1 MHVWQTLMS
10 RVPGP
15 TLILMNPFHECVNTI
30 PWGFWPTDQRIYM
43 PIKVIRWTSKPK
55 LYLNWTKNWSKV
67 NFREQ
72 ESMLHIWFTS
82 YGNFAVS
89 VAVLN
94 REGSAT
100 NKSALSS
107 LSLQTFGLLQWSL
120 DLTLSDF
127 TGVLEYWRLHWS
139 TGVRCRARG
148 IMLGGYISKLRPW
161 SLASGWRD
169 PPSHMF

>member
-1 MHVWQTLMS
+1 MS
-10 RVPGP
+10 ESIPSPGVFDQ
-15 TLILMNPFHECVNTI
+15 LNP
-30 PWGFWPTDQRIYM
+30 RMYM
-43 PIKVIRWTSKPK
+43 PIKVIRWTSKLK
-55 LYLNWTKNWSKV
+55 LYLNWTKSWSKV
-67 NFREQ
+67 NLTEQ
-72 ESMLHIWFTS
+72 ESMLHICFTS

-127 TGVLEYWRLHWS
+127 TGVKAEYVQSGPRNPPYFNFHK
-139 TGVRCRARG
+139 V
-148 IMLGGYISKLRPW
+148 LGSKDRQL
-161 SLASGWRD
+161 D
-169 PPSHMF
+169 F